1 MWTIFATICFMGM
14 SLSPDKPLCFQ
25 QARIPMDFESET
37 SCILVRDRLA
47 KDLDVDFNA
56 RNIRATLYCVKL
68 KKDVKG
74 TRYEQT

>member
-1 MWTIFATICFMGM
+1 MWTIISTLCFMGM
-14 SLSPDKPLCFQ
+14 ALSPEKPLCFQ
-25 QARIPMDFESET
+25 QARVPMDFESET

-68 KKDVKG
+68 KKDVKE
-74 TRYEQT
+74 THYEQT

>member
-1 MWTIFATICFMGM
+1 MWTIISTLCFMGM
-14 SLSPDKPLCFQ
+14 ALSPEKPLCFQ
-25 QARIPMDFESET
+25 QARVPMDFESET

>member
-1 MWTIFATICFMGM
+1 MWTIISTLCFMGM
-14 SLSPDKPLCFQ
+14 ALSPDKPLCFQ

-68 KKDVKG
+68 KKDAIE

>member
-14 SLSPDKPLCFQ
+14 SLSPENPLCFQ

-74 TRYEQT
+74 VHYEQT